1 MGRVQIFKI
10 ELTDHASGARLPLAA
25 GRELDGDFYIDFG
38 EFVLPL
44 FPEQAAAF
52 VRGVERLAWRRQRAT
67 PKPGSVWRR
76 TVGDGVSAG
85 FRVELGLTDEGRSY
99 VEAAGTKIVCD
110 DGQGDLLLAVL
121 QRFADDVNTVAANV
135 SSASEMPDFGV
146 APGLRGL
153 GLDLPDWADDTKW

>member
-38 EFVLPL
+38 DFVLPL

-52 VRGVERLAWRRQRAT
+52 ARAVERLIWRQQRAA

-85 FRVELGLTDEGRSY
+85 FRVELGLTDEGRVY

-110 DGQGDLLLAVL
+110 DWHCDLVLAVL
-121 QRFADDVNTVAANV
+121 QRFAEDV
-135 SSASEMPDFGV
+135 ASIQQGEQPCQLNMTEGQSG
-146 APGLRGL
+146 PGLE
-153 GLDLPDWADDTKW
+153 LPRWADDTKWR